1 MSNLMIP
8 QVFEVGLSVVERIR
22 DTQSEQIDSA
32 ARAVANCFLGGHNF
46 FVSGSGHSHTFT
58 EELYGRAGGLAF
70 TKPILTSELTLTEH
84 PTKSSLIERLDGYG
98 SILAELYG
106 IVDDGVVL
114 IASNSGRNAYPVELA
129 MAAKKQGAQV
139 IALTNFAHSTATKPR
154 NKAGKRLMEVA
165 DIVIDNCGVPGDS
178 ALEVPG
184 VAVPMCPTSSI
195 ANAFIAQ
202 AISVQAA
209 VYIAEAG
216 VEPPVFVSLNN
227 EGTEHVND
235 ELFKRYT
242 RLY

>member
-1 MSNLMIP
+1 
-8 QVFEVGLSVVERIR
+8 
-22 DTQSEQIDSA
+22 
-32 ARAVANCFLGGHNF
+32 
-46 FVSGSGHSHTFT
+46 
-58 EELYGRAGGLAF
+58 
-70 TKPILTSELTLTEH
+70 
-84 PTKSSLIERLDGYG
+84 
-98 SILAELYG
+98 
-106 IVDDGVVL
+106 
-114 IASNSGRNAYPVELA
+114 
-129 MAAKKQGAQV
+129 
-139 IALTNFAHSTATKPR
+139 
-154 NKAGKRLMEVA
+154 MEVA